1 MSEGVSRSLRRAHK
15 WAAIAVAVPLLVVI
29 ATGIFLQV
37 RKPVEWIQPASERGS
52 ATFKPQVSQQQVL
65 DAVRA
70 VPRMNVDGWDDLL
83 LTDYRPRKGIIK
95 VRTPGHLETQVDAA
109 TGAVI
114 KTGQRWNDYV
124 MKIHDG
130 SAFGGR
136 LWLFLPAGIGALF
149 LTISGL
155 YMGFVAGARRW
166 RRHRHRLRRAKR
178 VDVLG
183 ARQLNFTQF
192 CFKYHYWA
200 ALLVMI
206 PWLIVVSTG
215 LVLQLR
221 HEIPGVVPDFKQ
233 GISNTPRL
241 DYQQVLEVAK
251 TIPELKV
258 KGWSDIWRVYTHPP
272 KGIIEIRTKIG
283 YGAQLDASTG
293 AVLDV
298 YARGGD
304 FWEDLHE
311 GIFGR
316 HRLEGKKIFGDLKAN
331 LSMWVFLPV
340 NIIALFLWFSGVVV
354 ALRISVEKAAPA
366 QLPASEEATPAMA
379 AAGGVGQTTKRMT
392 LPVTASEPAALLE
405 ATAHRGRRW
414 RRADKPGKSD
424 GEANRPADPRR
435 AATGR
440 ATATRRADIREASD
454 RAPVQKPPV
463 KASWQARTSAAWRRR
478 TG

>member
-1 MSEGVSRSLRRAHK
+1 MSEGVSRNLRRAHK

-29 ATGIFLQV
+29 TTGIFLQV

-52 ATFKPQVSQQQVL
+52 ATFKPQVTQQQVL
-65 DAVRA
+65 DAARS
-70 VPRMNVDGWDDLL
+70 VPQMNVRGWDDLL

-166 RRHRHRLRRAKR
+166 RRHRHRQRRANR
-178 VDVLG
+178 VDAVA
-183 ARQLNFTQF
+183 ARPLNLTQF

-221 HEIPGVVPDFKQ
+221 HEIPGVTPEFKR
-233 GISNTPRL
+233 GVSNIPRL

-251 TIPELKV
+251 TIPQLKV

-272 KGIIEIRTKIG
+272 QGIIELRTKIG

-316 HRLEGKKIFGDLKAN
+316 HRLEGKKVFGDFKAN

-354 ALRISVEKAAPA
+354 ALRISVTKTAPAHSPAEEAAPA
-366 QLPASEEATPAMA
+366 LA
-379 AAGGVGQTTKRMT
+379 AAGAGAQIAHAQIALM
-392 LPVTASEPAALLE
+392 ASEGEAAAME
-405 ATAHRGRRW
+405 AKTRRGQRF
-414 RRADKPGKSD
+414 RRADQHEEFD
-424 GEANRPADPRR
+424 RNANRPVEPRR
-435 AATGR
+435 AAT
-440 ATATRRADIREASD
+440 RRAAAGRRAEIKEGGD
-454 RAPVQKPPV
+454 RVPVQTPAA
-463 KASWQARTSAAWRRR
+463 KASWKARTRAAWRRR